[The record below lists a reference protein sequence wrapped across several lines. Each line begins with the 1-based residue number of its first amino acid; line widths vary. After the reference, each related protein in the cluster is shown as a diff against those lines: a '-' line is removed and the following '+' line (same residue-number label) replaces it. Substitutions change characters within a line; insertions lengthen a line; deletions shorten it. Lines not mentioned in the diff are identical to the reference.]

1 MRDAT
6 STPSVGFVCTAVDTF
21 VVVNRCLSGDLGD

>member
-6 STPSVGFVCTAVDTF
+6 STLSVGFVCTAVGEF
-21 VVVNRCLSGDLGD
+21 VMVNRCLSGDLGD